1 MALEPIGNINW
12 SGIAKRMNNWADYN
26 HEVCSGHVC
35 ICDCDRCG
43 YADRAREANAKLH
56 GDPFDEDG
64 GDVFYGNETKDF

>member
-43 YADRAREANAKLH
+43 YADQARKANQLH
-56 GDPFDEDG
+56 GDEFDGDG
-64 GDVFYGNETKDF
+64 DPYYGNETEVF